1 MHMEGSEPQISGN
14 AEVIIEFRAGEMTQ
28 ERVQLGSR
36 GHTLVPR
43 GAGIRTRDVA
53 GPRSPVLGFS
63 SALRAKYS

>member
-1 MHMEGSEPQISGN
+1 
-14 AEVIIEFRAGEMTQ
+14 MTQ

-36 GHTLVPR
+36 GV
-43 GAGIRTRDVA
+43 GIRTRDEA